1 MENVAPRHVGI
12 RGIARKHVGP
22 CARDSLLLHTPW
34 NRAHS
39 GRMDSSMRRGIV
51 RFSTRVFGIDGM
63 REMFVEDAGVY
74 DYTSMYVSMHEYLHI
89 DVIYTDIYSHTWSPG

>member
-1 MENVAPRHVGI
+1 MSVPVRETVYCCIH
-12 RGIARKHVGP
+12 RGIV
-22 CARDSLLLHTPW
+22 HTVD
-34 NRAHS
+34 
-39 GRMDSSMRRGIV
+39 GDSSMRRGIV

-74 DYTSMYVSMHEYLHI
+74 DYTSIYVSMHEYLHI